1 MTGEAARR
9 RRRNI
14 LLLMADQHAA
24 HMMSAAGATH
34 VSTPHLDALAASG
47 TRFTRAY
54 TTFPLC
60 VPARASLVTGRYPHQ
75 LGILGNAGDAPEPA
89 RSGSLGHALRACG
102 YDTAYAGKWHARSP
116 SAHPSD
122 GFDVVAPFGD
132 RGLAATAA
140 DWLAARRDSERP
152 FALVVS
158 FDDPHSICEFARR
171 QPMPY
176 GEVSLPGDPRS
187 MPPLPANHGPHAYE
201 PEALRH
207 EQARASA
214 SYGTGGYTADDWR
227 AYRRAYAELVER
239 ADANVG
245 LVLDALEGAG
255 LAEDTVVVYTSDH
268 GDGDA
273 SHRWNQKTALFEE
286 TCRVP
291 LLVRDP
297 RVAEG
302 QVAESSALVS
312 VGLDLLP
319 TCLAVA
325 GAGPGAV
332 DEPVDGQV
340 DESEDDSEVRSAVA
354 WSSTRGHD
362 LSPLLRGGAPCRD
375 ELVVETTFE
384 RPAGAGTSARSLVTD
399 RYKYVL
405 YGWGACREQ
414 LFDLVDDPGETRN
427 LAAES
432 AFDAVLEDCR
442 HRLLRWCRST
452 GDSAF
457 LKRLV
462 LPAGTP
468 QDVRDAIFEIPY

>member
-1 MTGEAARR
+1 MSAEAARR
-9 RRRNI
+9 DRCNI

-60 VPARASLVTGRYPHQ
+60 VPARASLVTGMYPHQ
-75 LGILGNAGDAPEPA
+75 LGIMGNAGDGPDPA
-89 RSGSLGHALRACG
+89 RSGTSLGHALRACG

-122 GFDVVAPFGD
+122 GFDVVARFGD
-132 RGLAATAA
+132 RGLAAATA
-140 DWLAARRDSERP
+140 DWLAARRDSEQP

-176 GEVSLPGDPRS
+176 GEVSPPGDPRG

-201 PEALRH
+201 PEAMRH

-214 SYGTGGYTADDWR
+214 SYGTCGYTADDWR
-227 AYRRAYAELVER
+227 DYRRAYAELVER

-245 LVLDALEGAG
+245 VVLDTLEEAG

-312 VGLDLLP
+312 VGLDLVP
-319 TCLAVA
+319 TCLAIA
-325 GAGPGAV
+325 GAGTGPGPVPEPGAA
-332 DEPVDGQV
+332 DPPADA
-340 DESEDDSEVRSAVA
+340 SAQA

-362 LSPLLRGGAPCRD
+362 LSPLLTGGTGRD

-384 RPAGAGTSARSLVTD
+384 RPAGAGTSGRSLVTD
-399 RYKYVL
+399 RYKYVV

-432 AFDAVLEDCR
+432 AFDDVLEDCR

-452 GDSAF
+452 DDSAF

-468 QDVRDAIFEIPY
+468 QHVRDAIFEIPY